1 MARTAAKPP
10 TAPAKPP
17 RHACRA
23 ITPDYVE
30 ALRQYSDLLYRGG
43 FHGGKECKR
52 YEAVAAKIE
61 VGRDLGIPATQAIA
75 WIMIVNGKPTIYG
88 DLGMAMIRSSGLLD
102 ESHLKEW
109 YEGEGDDFT
118 ACFTIKRVGP
128 AEPRTVRFSVGDAK
142 RAKLWGKAGPWTE
155 YPERQLMWRAKGFAC
170 RDEFQDVLCGLTF
183 VEEAADAPGAD
194 WAEVARVA
202 EQVGIPTP
210 PAGRPDAT
218 ATDGP
223 TTPTTFPLDGPITD
237 DQLEE
242 LARLRDLAFAAKGL
256 TDEVEQDEAWAAVLA
271 DYGTLKSARE
281 LTAFQANELCESLG
295 AKYDPFTYG
304 PTRQPPPTA
313 GGPDVPA
320 TAAA

>member
-183 VEEAADAPGAD
+183 VEEAADAPGA
-194 WAEVARVA
+194 
-202 EQVGIPTP
+202 VGCTRATRAAAP
-210 PAGRPDAT
+210 PVP
-218 ATDGP
+218 P
-223 TTPTTFPLDGPITD
+223 
-237 DQLEE
+237 
-242 LARLRDLAFAAKGL
+242 
-256 TDEVEQDEAWAAVLA
+256 
-271 DYGTLKSARE
+271 GTH
-281 LTAFQANELCESLG
+281 
-295 AKYDPFTYG
+295 P
-304 PTRQPPPTA
+304 RQPPA
-313 GGPDVPA
+313 IERSA
-320 TAAA
+320 TAAAALPTRTPR